1 MTTVSLFPISNDEQ
15 QHRGAKTQRCNSQFK
30 VLNAPFRK
38 PKNGEGGHNYQ
49 G

>member
-1 MTTVSLFPISNDEQ
+1 MARAS
-15 QHRGAKTQRCNSQFK
+15 GNSQFK